1 VPSQSALAALAAIDT
16 VVFLPIALAAGLV
29 ALWLRRRP
37 VTRARVMEVALGSS
51 LLVMMGARY
60 AVLALAIA
68 TSPTAVLGPDAP
80 ALLPGIA
87 TGVCAVVAAIGLAAY
102 RGGVGWR
109 IAGAAVFLVVTLVE
123 ALGNAIVLDVPPVQ
137 RFDTGLSVIV
147 AGGTVLLAAFY
158 WTRRTASP
166 NPLGSD
172 SRPFDY

>member
-1 VPSQSALAALAAIDT
+1 MWLRPAPVTPARGIEARSALA
-16 VVFLPIALAAGLV
+16 
-29 ALWLRRRP
+29 
-37 VTRARVMEVALGSS
+37 S
-51 LLVMMGARY
+51 LVMMGAPTSW
-60 AVLALAIA
+60 LALRHRD
-68 TSPTAVLGPDAP
+68 VPDCRFGAD
-80 ALLPGIA
+80 AGASCPGI
-87 TGVCAVVAAIGLAAY
+87 GFDGSVPVCGGDQARCY
-102 RGGVGWR
+102 RGGVRWR